1 MKPRKM
7 KDSGIPWIGE
17 IPEGWSSTKI
27 KYSFQVNAEKLPENT
42 ADDFE
47 FEYID
52 ISSVNDLGKIIS
64 PSKMEFQDAPSRAR
78 MVVRKGDVIISTVR
92 TYLRAIAQIDENNR
106 YVCSTGFA
114 VLRPRPDVDS
124 RYAFYQM
131 QSESIIQSIVSRSV
145 GVSYP
150 AISPTELA
158 ATRILHPHI
167 EEQKRIAAYLDGKCG
182 EIDRVIAAKERQNEL
197 LKAQRAAVIHEAVTR
212 GLNPKAKFKDSGVE
226 WIGKIPST
234 WWVKRLKHVLKQEK
248 GALRV
253 GPFGSQ
259 LQGADFSTTGFRV
272 YDQRAVLDND
282 FRNGDKYVLED
293 KYNDL
298 SAFTVMAGDILLTTR
313 GTIGRVAIVPED
325 AEEGIIHPCLIR
337 FRINE
342 EEVDSRFIAYL
353 FNGTTILAEQ
363 FSYFSNA
370 TTIEVIYSD
379 VLKNVYIP
387 CPSLPEQRRIAAH
400 LDARCGE
407 IDRVMAANEKMV
419 AKLKE
424 YRGSLIWEAVTGKV
438 AV

>member
-1 MKPRKM
+1 M
-7 KDSGIPWIGE
+7 KDSGIPWIGV
-17 IPEGWSSTKI
+17 IPEGWRPTKI
-27 KYSFQVNAEKLPENT
+27 KYDFQVNVEKLAENT

-64 PSKMEFQDAPSRAR
+64 PPKIEFQEAPSRAR

-114 VLRPRPDVDS
+114 VLRPHPEVDS
-124 RYAFYQM
+124 RFAFYQM

-158 ATRILHPHI
+158 ATRILHPDF
-167 EEQKRIAAYLDGKCG
+167 EEQTRIAAYLDEKCG

-197 LKAQRAAVIHEAVTR
+197 LGDQRAAVIHEAVTK

-226 WIGKIPST
+226 WIGKIPEGWTLDKIKWLGKSIIGLT
-234 WWVKRLKHVLKQEK
+234 YSPDEVASEGVLVMRSSNIQSGKITYDDNVYVQKEIPEELVLRKNDILICSRNGSRALIGKCALIDEK
-248 GALRV
+248 AAGQTFGAFMTVLRSPANRYLIYV
-253 GPFGSQ
+253 LNSQ
-259 LQGADFSTTGFRV
+259 LFSFYLGAFLTSTINQLTTGNLNNMV
-272 YDQRAVLDND
+272 VPMP
-282 FRNGDKYVLED
+282 K
-293 KYNDL
+293 
-298 SAFTVMAGDILLTTR
+298 TT
-313 GTIGRVAIVPED
+313 
-325 AEEGIIHPCLIR
+325 
-337 FRINE
+337 
-342 EEVDSRFIAYL
+342 
-353 FNGTTILAEQ
+353 AEQ
-363 FSYFSNA
+363 EQIA
-370 TTIEVIYSD
+370 T
-379 VLKNVYIP
+379 
-387 CPSLPEQRRIAAH
+387 H

-407 IDRVMAANEKMV
+407 IDRVMAANAGMV

-424 YRGSLIWEAVTGKV
+424 YRASLIWEAVTGKV